1 MLHIGHFNI
10 NLMKA
15 MKNSAATETLVIN
28 VGLNVGP
35 EQDSSSPLHHLLIHA
50 SKLDTFSKVRE
61 EVQDIARTREAAGG
75 TVPIE
80 IGAVT
85 GKEEVRQKRKRDFQK
100 LTDKNQDQHC
110 LYYRKNGLIKSD

>member
-1 MLHIGHFNI
+1 
-10 NLMKA
+10 

-35 EQDSSSPLHHLLIHA
+35 EQDSSSTLHHLPFHA

-61 EVQDIARTREAAGG
+61 EVQDIARAREAAGG
-75 TVPIE
+75 AVPIE

-85 GKEEVRQKRKRDFQK
+85 GKVEVRRKGASVTSRSWQIR
-100 LTDKNQDQHC
+100 TRTSTAC
-110 LYYRKNGLIKSD
+110 TTGKNGHIKSD